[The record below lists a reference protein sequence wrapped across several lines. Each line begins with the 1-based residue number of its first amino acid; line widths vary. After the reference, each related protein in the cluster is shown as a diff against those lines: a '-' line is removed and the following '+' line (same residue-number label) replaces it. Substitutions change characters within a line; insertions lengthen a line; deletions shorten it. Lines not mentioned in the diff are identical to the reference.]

1 VLPGVEYRA
10 YRLALRF
17 VAGRERNDAIAL
29 SHQLADDGL
38 ACSVDHGNSRLM
50 SSRVEMRRCS
60 WLGRRR
66 EGHIIQ
72 VAGSLAAARFPR
84 LAGSWCPTREMLVAL
99 GEGGAGVAA
108 GWPWLLAGIRA

>member
-38 ACSVDHGNSRLM
+38 ACSVDFFGGSVSDSSEAERVADAYVQLVGALLSAPPGASCRSISR
-50 SSRVEMRRCS
+50 
-60 WLGRRR
+60 
-66 EGHIIQ
+66 
-72 VAGSLAAARFPR
+72 
-84 LAGSWCPTREMLVAL
+84 T
-99 GEGGAGVAA
+99 
-108 GWPWLLAGIRA
+108 